1 MTMIVN
7 GIDLLDANGT
17 SYPACVENFKRGNAA
32 NVTFHTDGPVAGTPK
47 FSIPLTDEELQ
58 SEIEKE
64 NYEEHFMP
72 RTIKLAVLAAL
83 RATKHLELPK
93 NTAVIGVTLQGSQDS
108 YGQVWTALQNNKKF
122 ISPRVGATIAHSAI
136 CTTVSRKLGLTG
148 PSFMISQA
156 CSSFI
161 VAMNTAELM
170 LNAGQAAAVLVIGI
184 DCATNPLTTFIFNS
198 MNVCTKTSVMPFD
211 VDRSGMALGEAAVC
225 FVLTRPE
232 QAQHSIAEVSA
243 ISVYNDYYSMTS
255 PTPDGTAGKFLLKEL
270 TNNNQITL
278 DSVNC
283 HTTATIVGDEAE
295 LLALESLPYSCPIY
309 GLKGSVGHTMA
320 SSAGVELAYGIA
332 GLREG
337 WIPYT
342 STTTNPVATKH
353 HIVLHNIL
361 HQEQKNF
368 AKLSFGFGGASAG
381 VRISKV

>member
-1 MTMIVN
+1 MKTIIN

-17 SYPACVENFKRGNAA
+17 SYNACIENYKRGNAA
-32 NVTFHTDGPVAGTPK
+32 NVTYHNDPTVAGTPK

-58 SEIEKE
+58 TEIEKE

-72 RTIKLAVLAAL
+72 RTIKLAVLTAI
-83 RATKHLELPK
+83 RSTRNLELPK
-93 NTAVIGVTLQGSQDS
+93 NTAVIGVTLQGSQES
-108 YGQVWTALQNNKKF
+108 YGQVYRAIQNNKKF

-161 VAMNTAELM
+161 VAMNMAELM
-170 LNAGQAAAVLVIGI
+170 LDAGQVEAALVVGI

-198 MNVCTKTSVMPFD
+198 MNVCTRTSVMPFD
-211 VDRSGMALGEAAVC
+211 VNRSGMALGEAAVC
-225 FVLTRPE
+225 FVLTKANRT
-232 QAQHSIAEVSA
+232 QVALAEVSK

-255 PTPDGTAGKFLLKEL
+255 PTPDGTAGRFLLNEL
-270 TNNNQITL
+270 TDNNRIQL

-283 HTTATIVGDEAE
+283 HTTATSVGDEAE
-295 LLALESLPYSCPIY
+295 LLALESLPYSCSIY
-309 GLKGSVGHTMA
+309 GLKGSLGHTMA
-320 SSAGVELAYGIA
+320 SSAGVEMAYSIA
-332 GLREG
+332 GLRED

-342 STTTNPVATKH
+342 STTINPVESKH
-353 HIVLHNIL
+353 KIILHNIV
-361 HQEQKNF
+361 HQQQQNF

-381 VRISKV
+381 VLISKV